1 MSTFREY
8 FRSCHIR
15 ESLVLS
21 VDDVLSLTE
30 RSTDVH
36 AVVFQVD
43 MKQGWEG
50 RVDAEL
56 DQLVTMVKSVP
67 GFVRGTWTTDGRR
80 GLSFLLFESQESAEG
95 LAANAAMPPDASV
108 TLRSADVYEVTRDV

>member
-1 MSTFREY
+1 M
-8 FRSCHIR
+8 
-15 ESLVLS
+15 
-21 VDDVLSLTE
+21 
-30 RSTDVH
+30 H

-50 RVDAEL
+50 KVEAEL

-80 GLSFLLFESQESAEG
+80 GLSFLLFESQETAEG
-95 LAANAAMPPDASV
+95 VAANASMPPDASV
-108 TLRSADVYEVTRDV
+108 TLLSADVYEVVRDV

>member
-1 MSTFREY
+1 M
-8 FRSCHIR
+8 
-15 ESLVLS
+15 
-21 VDDVLSLTE
+21 
-30 RSTDVH
+30 H

-50 RVDAEL
+50 KVEAEL

-80 GLSFLLFESQESAEG
+80 GLSFLLFESQESAQG
-95 LAANAAMPPDASV
+95 LADNAAMPPDASV
-108 TLRSADVYEVTRDV
+108 TLRAVDVYDVVRDV

>member
-1 MSTFREY
+1 M
-8 FRSCHIR
+8 
-15 ESLVLS
+15 
-21 VDDVLSLTE
+21 
-30 RSTDVH
+30 H

-50 RVDAEL
+50 SVEAEL

-67 GFVRGTWTTDGRR
+67 GFVRGTWASDGSR

-95 LAANAAMPPDASV
+95 LAANASMPPDASV
-108 TLRSADVYEVTRDV
+108 ILRSVDVYEVARDV

>member
-1 MSTFREY
+1 M
-8 FRSCHIR
+8 
-15 ESLVLS
+15 
-21 VDDVLSLTE
+21 
-30 RSTDVH
+30 H

-50 RVDAEL
+50 NVDAEL

-67 GFVRGTWTTDGRR
+67 GFVRGTWANDDRR

-95 LAANAAMPPDASV
+95 IAANASMPPDASV
-108 TLRSADVYEVTRDV
+108 TLRSVDVYEVVRDV